1 MSMVDSDIKTVQTV
15 SIKIEANMYRR
26 FSDIANTPSHV
37 LAEFVDNALQ
47 SYRDNKPEL
56 EALEPGY
63 KMQVHI
69 DFLYDN
75 DGTSNGVEISDNAG
89 GIGIKRFVTAFQPA
103 KRPDNIEGLNEF
115 GMGLKT
121 AACWLG
127 EEWCVETTALD
138 EPELRTVNFCL
149 SDVCRDE
156 LSELPVK
163 ISPADASSHYT
174 KIRISSPT
182 SNMPSKRSMAKISAD
197 LSSIYRVAFRKGE
210 FELYLQGNKITFEDY
225 PVLDKPYV
233 HNPEG
238 GSIYWKKDVEAVMGS
253 YKAKGFIGI
262 LRDIKQGRNGFVI
275 LRRGRVVVGTESDHR
290 FFPKFM
296 GSQGTF
302 RYKRIFGE
310 IEVEGFNVSFNKNDI
325 ADRENLDALLDVL
338 RDQIKTP
345 DFDMLKQ
352 ADDYRVSSEKE
363 VLTIIRKHNTTPK
376 VKKTPVTLSS
386 TAVVPV
392 DEVSKETMVPIVSST
407 DKEHVYE
414 DIFHVDD
421 AKYTLRVEFCEGGS
435 ELFVNDISE
444 IKNDGILRC
453 KINMKHPFFEN
464 IDEKKS
470 ASSIVLI
477 KSMAIAKFVARESDN
492 DSVSGFMSTFNEY
505 IKKVQS

>member
-1 MSMVDSDIKTVQTV
+1 MSMVDSDNKSVQTV

-47 SYRDNKPEL
+47 SYRDNKLAL
-56 EALEPGY
+56 EALDSDY

-69 DFLYDN
+69 DFLFDD
-75 DGTSNGVEISDNAG
+75 DGTSNGVEITDNAG

-103 KRPDNIEGLNEF
+103 KRPDNMEGLNEF

-138 EPELRTVNFCL
+138 ETELRTVNFCL
-149 SDVCRDE
+149 SDVCRDD

-163 ISPADASSHYT
+163 ISSVDASTHFT

-182 SNMPSKRSMAKISAD
+182 SNMPSKRSLTKISAD
-197 LSSIYRVAFRKGE
+197 LSSIYRVSFRNGE

-225 PVLDKPYV
+225 PVLEMPYV

-238 GSIYWKKDVEAVMGS
+238 GPIYWKKEVEAVIGP

-275 LRRGRVVVGTESDHR
+275 LRRGRVVVGTESEHR
-290 FFPKFM
+290 FFPHFM
-296 GSQGTF
+296 GSPGTF

-338 RDQIKTP
+338 RDQIKSP

-352 ADDYRVSSEKE
+352 ADDYRVSSKKE
-363 VLTIIRKHNTTPK
+363 VLTIIRKHNTSPK
-376 VKKTPVTLSS
+376 VKKTPVTLTS
-386 TAVVPV
+386 VVAATT
-392 DEVSKETMVPIVSST
+392 DEGNKETMVPIVSST

-435 ELFVNDISE
+435 ELFVNDMSDIE
-444 IKNDGILRC
+444 KDGVLKC
-453 KINMKHPFFEN
+453 KINMNHPFFEN

-470 ASSIVLI
+470 ASSVVLI

-492 DSVSGFMSTFNEY
+492 DSVSGFMSAFNEY